1 MRDSNA
7 ILKITLRLSAFEAKK
22 LSAFARF
29 KHNLKN
35 SFAPLCLRG
44 KKNSEMLKWKIKPF
58 EALNVNEL
66 YDVLKLRSEIFVVE
80 QNCVYLDLDG
90 KDKKALHLIGE
101 YEGKIVAYSRLFDAG
116 ISFDNASIGRVVVD
130 ANYRDKKWGHELMH
144 EAIAGIKANFGKEAI
159 TIGAQ
164 LYLKKFYES
173 HGFVQTSEMYLE
185 DDIPH
190 IEMIRD

>member
-1 MRDSNA
+1 
-7 ILKITLRLSAFEAKK
+7 
-22 LSAFARF
+22 
-29 KHNLKN
+29 
-35 SFAPLCLRG
+35 
-44 KKNSEMLKWKIKPF
+44 
-58 EALNVNEL
+58 
-66 YDVLKLRSEIFVVE
+66 VE

-90 KDKKALHLIGE
+90 KDKKALHLIGQ
-101 YEGKIVAYSRLFDAG
+101 YDDKIVAYSRLFDAG

-130 ANYRDKKWGHELMH
+130 AAYRDRKWGHDLMR
-144 EAIAGIKANFGKEAI
+144 EAIAEIKSNFGKEKI

-190 IEMIRD
+190 IEMQRG

>member
-1 MRDSNA
+1 M
-7 ILKITLRLSAFEAKK
+7 E
-22 LSAFARF
+22 
-29 KHNLKN
+29 
-35 SFAPLCLRG
+35 
-44 KKNSEMLKWKIKPF
+44 LKWKIKPF
-58 EALNVNEL
+58 EALTVHEL
-66 YDVLKLRSEIFVVE
+66 YDLLKLRSEIFVVE
-80 QNCVYLDLDG
+80 QNCVYLDIDG

-101 YEGKIVAYSRLFDAG
+101 YDSKIVAYVRLFDAG

-130 ANYRDKKWGHELMH
+130 ADYRDRKWGHDLMR
-144 EAIAGIKANFGKEAI
+144 EAIAAIKSNFGKDKI

-190 IEMIRD
+190 IEMQLNRL

>member
-1 MRDSNA
+1 MDSLNTVEIPIAICDRDFYLIIFDV
-7 ILKITLRLSAFEAKK
+7 ILQNNKPKTTKANRME
-22 LSAFARF
+22 
-29 KHNLKN
+29 
-35 SFAPLCLRG
+35 
-44 KKNSEMLKWKIKPF
+44 LKWRIKPF
-58 EALNVNEL
+58 EALTVYEL
-66 YDVLKLRSEIFVVE
+66 YDLLKLRSEVFVVE

-101 YEGKIVAYSRLFDAG
+101 YDGKIVAYSRLFDAG

-130 ANYRDKKWGHELMH
+130 ANYRDKKWGHDLMR
-144 EAIAGIKANFGKEAI
+144 EAIAAIKANFGKDTI

-190 IEMIRD
+190 IEMIRQ

>member
-1 MRDSNA
+1 ME
-7 ILKITLRLSAFEAKK
+7 IQ
-22 LSAFARF
+22 
-29 KHNLKN
+29 
-35 SFAPLCLRG
+35 
-44 KKNSEMLKWKIKPF
+44 WKIKSF
-58 EALNVNEL
+58 ENLSANEL
-66 YDVLKLRSEIFVVE
+66 YDILRLRSAIFVVE

-90 KDKKALHLIGE
+90 KDKVALHLFGE
-101 YEGKIVAYSRLFDAG
+101 FEGKIVAYSRLFKPG

-130 ANYRDKKWGHELMH
+130 AKYRDRKFGHDLMR
-144 EAIAGIKANFGKEAI
+144 EAIAGIKAHFGESKI

-190 IEMIRD
+190 IEMKKE

>member
-1 MRDSNA
+1 MSLN
-7 ILKITLRLSAFEAKK
+7 
-22 LSAFARF
+22 
-29 KHNLKN
+29 
-35 SFAPLCLRG
+35 
-44 KKNSEMLKWKIKPF
+44 WKIKNF
-58 EALNVNEL
+58 ESLSVNEL
-66 YDVLKLRSEIFVVE
+66 YDILRLRSEIFVVE

-90 KDKKALHLIGE
+90 KDKKGLHLIGE
-101 YEGKIVAYSRLFDAG
+101 FEGKIVAYSRLFESG

-130 ANYRDKKWGHELMH
+130 ANYRDKKWGHELMQ
-144 EAIAGIKANFGKEAI
+144 EAIAGIKNRFGETKI

-190 IEMIRD
+190 IEMKRE

>member
-1 MRDSNA
+1 MS
-7 ILKITLRLSAFEAKK
+7 
-22 LSAFARF
+22 
-29 KHNLKN
+29 
-35 SFAPLCLRG
+35 
-44 KKNSEMLKWKIKPF
+44 LKWKIKEF
-58 EALNVNEL
+58 ESLSVNEL
-66 YDVLKLRSEIFVVE
+66 YDILKLRSEIFVVE

-90 KDKKALHLIGE
+90 KDKKGLHLIGE
-101 YEGKIVAYSRLFDAG
+101 FEGKIVAYSRLFKPG

-130 ANYRDKKWGHELMH
+130 ANYRDRKWGHELMR
-144 EAIAGIKANFGKEAI
+144 EAITGIKKHFGESKI

-190 IEMIRD
+190 IEMKRE